1 MGRALTRLTLAA
13 PWGARAVR
21 SALRIRRDECPR
33 DHRGDAEQGGD
44 DVRGGDA
51 EDPPTDRRAED
62 RAGRTKRED
71 VQGLVVD
78 VAHEM
83 ADEVGG
89 GRACLLYTSD
99 AADD

>member
-1 MGRALTRLTLAA
+1 MARALTRLTLAA

-71 VQGLVVD
+71 VQGLSLIHISEPTRLGMISYAVF
-78 VAHEM
+78 
-83 ADEVGG
+83 
-89 GRACLLYTSD
+89 CLKKKK
-99 AADD
+99 